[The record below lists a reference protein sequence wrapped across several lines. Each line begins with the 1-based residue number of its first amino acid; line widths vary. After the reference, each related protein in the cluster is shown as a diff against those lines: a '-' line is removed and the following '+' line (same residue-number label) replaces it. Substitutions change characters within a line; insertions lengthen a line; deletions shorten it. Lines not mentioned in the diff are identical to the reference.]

1 MSVDR
6 KVVES
11 HGCIVCGRL
20 YNMLVV
26 YSPQGKLVDCTVTE
40 PDGGHRVPD
49 PDRPLVAC
57 DRHTQSQVD
66 AALEKHYPGKPQK
79 EDEED

>member
-1 MSVDR
+1 MAEDR

-11 HGCIVCGRL
+11 HGCIVCGRV
-20 YNMLVV
+20 YNLLVV
-26 YSPQGKLVDCTVTE
+26 YSPQGKLVDCTVTD
-40 PDGGHRVPD
+40 PGGHRVMD

-57 DRHTQSQVD
+57 DRHTQSQIE
-66 AALEKHYPGKPQK
+66 AALEKHYPGKAQK